1 MLLDD
6 NTIWLDLEIDPTSE
20 NLLLGAF
27 LLDSDYWTFDQAK
40 LVEQKQRVI
49 DLLNQSAYLGG
60 HNILEFDLPHL
71 ARLLS
76 VDETTLANWQQKSI
90 DTLYFSS
97 LLQPHKPTHALL
109 KLYKAQKP
117 ANDPV
122 LDCQESQQ
130 LWTACQTAWQH
141 LPDVLQHV
149 FYRLLPSVKSL
160 QNQGLAIS
168 ETVFQLA
175 DLTAFLPTGNH
186 AKLKMA
192 RQPRCETDS
201 CLSYEQFCWI
211 KTYRLGFWRLVVAKV

>member
-6 NTIWLDLEIDPTSE
+6 NTIWLDLEIDPTSQA
-20 NLLLGAF
+20 LLLGAF

-97 LLQPHKPTHALL
+97 LLQPHT
-109 KLYKAQKP
+109 
-117 ANDPV
+117 
-122 LDCQESQQ
+122 
-130 LWTACQTAWQH
+130 
-141 LPDVLQHV
+141 
-149 FYRLLPSVKSL
+149 RLAK
-160 QNQGLAIS
+160 
-168 ETVFQLA
+168 TV
-175 DLTAFLPTGNH
+175 
-186 AKLKMA
+186 
-192 RQPRCETDS
+192 
-201 CLSYEQFCWI
+201 
-211 KTYRLGFWRLVVAKV
+211 